1 MEQKCILKYKKQI
14 DTLREKCLST
24 EFFLVYIFLHS
35 DWIRRDTEYLSVFSP
50 NKEKYGPEKTPHW
63 DTFRAVKFSKKTVD
77 NDNKELLWLNQSSGS
92 EKTSFWHFYAVID
105 LLFILCFP
113 VFLPA
118 FFFVL
123 NIRQNEL
130 SLQNAMVRWYI
141 YYTYFISNRLFW
153 MAMFS
158 LFLLLC
164 L

>member
-1 MEQKCILKYKKQI
+1 MQYMQYGTTGCVKSVHSRSFS
-14 DTLREKCLST
+14 DS
-24 EFFLVYIFLHS
+24 FFSAFE
-35 DWIRRDTEYLSVFSP
+35 EYLSVFSP

-113 VFLPA
+113 VFLTA

-123 NIRQNEL
+123 NITQNEL
-130 SLQNAMVRWYI
+130 SLQNAMIR
-141 YYTYFISNRLFW
+141 
-153 MAMFS
+153 
-158 LFLLLC
+158 
-164 L
+164 